1 MLLDFH
7 EKLQRYAALVINIGV
22 HIQRGQILVI
32 TAPIAAAAFV
42 RLVVKHAYGAG
53 AYDVY
58 IEWSDD
64 EITRLKYEL
73 APDSVFHEYP
83 AFRAAGWETFAENN
97 AAFLT
102 ITAPNPD
109 LLHGIDPQRIMNSNA
124 SKGKALAKFRSYGM
138 SNKVSWSIVT
148 VPSMAW
154 AAKVFPDV
162 VEEHLIDTMW
172 EAIFDVTRIN
182 SDDPVEAWKTHLEL
196 LRNKTNQ
203 LNRKKYR
210 ALRYRGPGTD
220 LRIELSPKHIWVSD
234 ADNINEKGASFL
246 ANIPSEEVWTVPLKQ
261 GVNGTVRS
269 TKPLS
274 YEGYLIDDF
283 SLTFENGKIIN
294 IQAAQGLEV
303 LIKLISVD
311 EGAAYLG
318 EIALVPHHSPISE
331 SGLVFYN
338 SLFDEN
344 ASNHLAIGNA
354 YSFCLE
360 GGNEMT
366 EAEKAANG
374 VNSSLIHVDFM
385 IGSANMDI
393 DGELADGDLEP
404 VFRHGNWA

>member
-1 MLLDFH
+1 M
-7 EKLQRYAALVINIGV
+7 
-22 HIQRGQILVI
+22 
-32 TAPIAAAAFV
+32 
-42 RLVVKHAYGAG
+42 
-53 AYDVY
+53 
-58 IEWSDD
+58 
-64 EITRLKYEL
+64 
-73 APDSVFHEYP
+73 FHEYP
-83 AFRAAGWETFAENN
+83 VFRAAGWETFAENN

-102 ITAPNPD
+102 ITAPNSD
-109 LLHGIDPQRIMNSNA
+109 LLHGIDPQRIMNLNA

-148 VPSMAW
+148 VPSTAW

-162 VEEHLIDTMW
+162 AEEHLIDTMW
-172 EAIFDVTRIN
+172 EAIFNVTRIN
-182 SDDPVEAWKTHLEL
+182 SADPVEAWKTHLEL
-196 LRNKTNQ
+196 LRNKTDQ

-234 ADNINEKGASFL
+234 ADNINEKGVSFL
-246 ANIPSEEVWTVPLKQ
+246 ANIPSEEVWTAPLKQ

-294 IQAAQGLEV
+294 IQAAQGHEV
-303 LIKLISVD
+303 LKRLISID

-354 YSFCLE
+354 YPFCLE

-393 DGELADGDLEP
+393 DGELANGGLEP
-404 VFRHGNWA
+404 VFRNGNWA

>member
-1 MLLDFH
+1 
-7 EKLQRYAALVINIGV
+7 
-22 HIQRGQILVI
+22 
-32 TAPIAAAAFV
+32 
-42 RLVVKHAYGAG
+42 
-53 AYDVY
+53 
-58 IEWSDD
+58 
-64 EITRLKYEL
+64 
-73 APDSVFHEYP
+73 
-83 AFRAAGWETFAENN
+83 
-97 AAFLT
+97 
-102 ITAPNPD
+102 
-109 LLHGIDPQRIMNSNA
+109 
-124 SKGKALAKFRSYGM
+124 
-138 SNKVSWSIVT
+138 
-148 VPSMAW
+148 
-154 AAKVFPDV
+154 
-162 VEEHLIDTMW
+162 MW
-172 EAIFDVTRIN
+172 EAIFNVTRIN
-182 SDDPVEAWKTHLEL
+182 SEDPVEAWKTHLEL
-196 LRNKTNQ
+196 LRNKTEQ

-210 ALRYRGPGTD
+210 ALRYHGPGTD

-234 ADNINEKGASFL
+234 ADNINEKGVSFL

-294 IQAAQGLEV
+294 IQATQGLEV
-303 LIKLISVD
+303 LKRLISID

-354 YSFCLE
+354 YPFCLE

-366 EAEKAANG
+366 EAKKAANG

-393 DGELADGDLEP
+393 DGELANGGLEP
-404 VFRHGNWA
+404 VFRNGNWA